1 VKIDVEGM
9 EYEVIMGGKT
19 EIAQFRPII
28 YYETLASF
36 RDIRG
41 FDVHNQIFNMLKV
54 MDYRHFATFSQGK
67 IVPIENLDHPRS
79 PNTLAI
85 PMEKVAQILSAR
97 R

>member
-1 VKIDVEGM
+1 
-9 EYEVIMGGKT
+9 
-19 EIAQFRPII
+19 
-28 YYETLASF
+28 
-36 RDIRG
+36 
-41 FDVHNQIFNMLKV
+41 MLKV